1 MATQINSTLK
11 PSGGSGLLSG
21 IGTAL
26 GMAAGAILAV
36 PTGGASLAGSAA
48 LGAALGG
55 AATGAG
61 LGAAA
66 GGIADK
72 IVDPVKGT
80 GSPGS
85 ISSGSAISRRAAALS
100 APESSTPP
108 APSAILE
115 KSLSALN
122 DPSISDQMRT
132 DYGPVLQKAYDL
144 SKRPKGQGGG
154 VIA

>member
-100 APESSTPP
+100 EPSTPP

>member
-26 GMAAGAILAV
+26 GMAAGVALAPV
-36 PTGGASLAGSAA
+36 TGGTSLAGAAA
-48 LGAALGG
+48 LGAS
-55 AATGAG
+55 
-61 LGAAA
+61 LGATA
-66 GGIADK
+66 GGLADK
-72 IVDPVKGT
+72 VVDPVKGT
-80 GSPGS
+80 GSPGT
-85 ISSGSAISRRAAALS
+85 ISSGSALSRRAAALS